1 VDYLIKK
8 FIKNS
13 EDINSPE
20 VRSRYTYFAGT
31 IGIAINFILFII
43 KISVGTFAGSIAIMA
58 DGFNNLTDT
67 ASSIITIIGVRLAGA
82 PEDKEHPYGHGRIE
96 YISALIVAA
105 LVMLVGFQLA
115 WSSAQRILN
124 PEPVIFNWISF
135 NLLFI
140 SILLKLWLSHFN
152 KKIGEKINSKALKAA
167 GLDALGDVLISST
180 VLIAFGSSI
189 FIPYNVDS
197 IVGIG
202 VAIFIL
208 YMSYKLIVETISPL
222 LGEAPDS
229 KLVEAI
235 KSKLLSYP
243 HILGV
248 HDLII
253 HNYGV
258 GKTMATIHVE
268 FPASLD
274 IMEIHEI
281 IDLAERELS
290 ELLTIQ
296 LVIHMD
302 PVSIETEEIKRI
314 KIDLQEIMEQNPII
328 LSMHDFRIQ
337 GKEPNKK
344 ISFDL
349 VVDGNK
355 LNKQLT
361 IEMISEEVKRKLN
374 EKHPAYHYNI
384 VVDKFFE
391 TD

>member
-1 VDYLIKK
+1 MDYLIKK